1 MGVARLKQIDV
12 NREKLSNTLKVS
24 DSFVYHRH
32 WMEDMEQLLEKL
44 TQAHAAGQLSDMAYQ
59 HAKRWLTDSEYQAYW
74 AEISAMI
81 EQERFREIEESF
93 YAIIPFGTGGRRGAC
108 GVGTNRIN
116 ARTIGE
122 SAQGL
127 ASYIAK
133 FGDAAKERGVVIA
146 YDTRLTSRQFADVT
160 AHVLTGNGILTY
172 LFKDFRST
180 PELSFAVRTLRTMAG
195 VVISASHN
203 PPSDNGFKVYWEDG
217 GQIVAPHDQAI
228 IQEVNAVTTL
238 RMMTL
243 NEAQR
248 AGLLRY
254 IGEEIDIPY
263 VQAVAGLSLLPHR
276 HVNIVYS
283 PLHGAGQTSVLPALR
298 AAGFAEIHLV
308 EDQMSPDGAF
318 PNVADHFPNPEI
330 PAASERAMAFA
341 RDINADLGLTSDPD
355 ADRLGVFCKHVCD
368 GSAEWVLLNGNQVG
382 ALLTDFI
389 LTTLREQGRL
399 PQKGVV
405 AKTLVTTDLVSRI
418 AKSFGMLTVDHLLVG
433 FKYIA
438 EVIRDLPPDYEFVFG
453 AEESLG
459 YLRGTF
465 VRDKDAASAAI
476 LIAEMAAE
484 LKTQGQT
491 LVDHLNGLYR
501 KHGYFRERLKNVAV
515 PGAEGA
521 ARVRRMMNGLREQPP
536 LTLAGKPVIEVI
548 DRQSGAAIA
557 PETGKVIRQ
566 VEGAKGNVLVFMLSE
581 NQHTRV
587 TIRPSG
593 TEPKIKYYGA
603 IRQEAPVGL
612 AEKEFAALKAEAD
625 ARLERYVDALIAEA
639 DKRG

>member
-1 MGVARLKQIDV
+1 
-12 NREKLSNTLKVS
+12 
-24 DSFVYHRH
+24 
-32 WMEDMEQLLEKL
+32 MEQLIEKL
-44 TQAHAAGQLSDMAYQ
+44 AQACAAGQLSETAYRNSR
-59 HAKRWLTDSEYQAYW
+59 KWLTGQEYQEYW
-74 AEISAMI
+74 PAMSAMI
-81 EQERFREIEESF
+81 EQGRFRELEDNF
-93 YAIIPFGTGGRRGAC
+93 YAMIPFGTGGRRGTC

-133 FGDAAKERGVVIA
+133 FGESAKDRGVVIA
-146 YDTRLTSRQFADVT
+146 FDTRLTSREFADVT
-160 AHVLTGNGILTY
+160 AQILTGNGILTY
-172 LFKDFRST
+172 LFKEFRST

-228 IQEVNAVTTL
+228 IQEVNAVTAL
-238 RMMTL
+238 RMMPL
-243 NEAQR
+243 LDAQR
-248 AGLLRY
+248 TGLLRY
-254 IGEEIDIPY
+254 ISDEIDIPY
-263 VQAVAGLSLLPHR
+263 VQAVTELSLIPNR
-276 HVNIVYS
+276 NVKIVYS
-283 PLHGAGQTSVLPALR
+283 PLHGAGQTSILPVLR
-298 AAGFAEIHLV
+298 AAGFEQVHLV
-308 EDQMSPDGAF
+308 EEQMSPDGAF

-355 ADRLGVFCKHVCD
+355 ADRLGVFCKHVNAD
-368 GSAEWVLLNGNQVG
+368 GMADWLLLNGNQVG

-389 LTTLREQGRL
+389 LTTLQEQGRL

-405 AKTLVTTDLVSRI
+405 AKTLVTTDFVSRI
-418 AKSFGMLTVDHLLVG
+418 AKHFGMMTVEHLLVG

-438 EVIRDLPPDYEFVFG
+438 EVIRDLPPDRQFVFG

-465 VRDKDAASAAI
+465 ARDKDAATAAI
-476 LIAEMAAE
+476 TIAEMAAE
-484 LKTQGQT
+484 LKAQGRS
-491 LVDHLNGLYR
+491 LIDHLNSLYR
-501 KHGYFRERLKNVAV
+501 KYGYFGELLKNVAV
-515 PGAEGA
+515 PGAEGT
-521 ARVRRMMNGLREQPP
+521 ARVRRMMKGLREQPP
-536 LTLAGKPVIEVI
+536 LTLAGKQVIEMV
-548 DRQSGAAIA
+548 DRQAGASIA
-557 PETGKVIRQ
+557 PETGKVIRPI
-566 VEGAKGNVLVFMLSE
+566 EGAKGDVLVFILSE

-603 IRQEAPVGL
+603 IRKDVPVGM
-612 AEKEFAALKAEAD
+612 AERQLDALKVEAN
-625 ARLERYVDALIAEA
+625 AQLEAYVDSLIAEA
-639 DKRG
+639 DTRG